1 MPHLRIWSLGL
12 YSSGQWWW
20 RYPRSCPDKQ
30 DTQPF
35 FRMQC
40 LARQYVL
47 SCMDAVPAMEGDPV
61 PMELEVD
68 KGLALPVQISHYK
81 LWQLSLR
88 VQLGWCGIHR
98 WHLGLDGQCGLRKGH
113 HAKMGS
119 LQQELFSLLQRPFN
133 FAMNRRMA
141 ASCCR
146 PKISEVGVKV
156 VGLFVPKKPDTVVR
170 VCERET

>member
-1 MPHLRIWSLGL
+1 MSHLRIWSLGL
-12 YSSGQWWW
+12 YSSGHWWW

-98 WHLGLDGQCGLRKGH
+98 WHLGLDGQCGLRKEASCKRWGVYNRSCS
-113 HAKMGS
+113 AS
-119 LQQELFSLLQRPFN
+119 YRPFN
-133 FAMNRRMA
+133 FAVNRRMV